1 MTEEKIRYKTRALV
15 EAVRETHGK
24 LYDAS
29 RKLGSIGD
37 LLTQQNEDAVVD
49 LHGLGFIL
57 NEIGEEFLE
66 MWRTLDTANFTR
78 R

>member
-1 MTEEKIRYKTRALV
+1 MIEKKLRYRTKALV
-15 EAVRETHGK
+15 RAVQDAHGP

-57 NEIGEEFLE
+57 NELGEEFLE

>member
-1 MTEEKIRYKTRALV
+1 MSEEKVRYKTKALV
-15 EAVRETHGK
+15 REVQEAHGQ

-29 RKLGSIGD
+29 HKLCSLGD
-37 LLTQQNEDAVVD
+37 LLTQQNDEAVVD

-57 NEIGEEFLE
+57 SELGDELLE
-66 MWRTLDTANFTR
+66 MWRTLDIGNFTR